1 MKLTDVSKI
10 FNDAIETATQ
20 RAAMKNY
27 FLVKLI
33 DYLWIPLAGVTIAGL
48 MILTS
53 IF

>member
-1 MKLTDVSKI
+1 MKLSDVSKLV
-10 FNDAIETATQ
+10 NDAIEVADQ

-27 FLVKLI
+27 FLVKVI

-48 MILTS
+48 MIISS